1 MASTISDDLQRYFR
15 NEAVEAGPPSS
26 IYRALKLV
34 MRRRAPFAVA
44 ALVLLALIG
53 SLVATSLALAEATR
67 TWELAETK
75 SVEAVRQQRLADE
88 EAARASAISEF
99 LIEGPLSSVDP
110 SEPDNHEFTMR
121 NRSTTQRPVSR
132 AASAD
137 RAGSQDRDARG

>member
-53 SLVATSLALAEATR
+53 GLVPTRLALAEAAR
-67 TWELAETK
+67 AWCLAEVQP
-75 SVEAVRQQRLADE
+75 VEAVR
-88 EAARASAISEF
+88 
-99 LIEGPLSSVDP
+99 
-110 SEPDNHEFTMR
+110 
-121 NRSTTQRPVSR
+121 
-132 AASAD
+132 
-137 RAGSQDRDARG
+137 